1 MKSERQQKAT
11 RFSFDY
17 LNYLIEQEEVV
28 ERMVDRKLKQLEPC
42 LEKMIDEKIK
52 EKLNNKH

>member
-17 LNYLIEQEEVV
+17 LSYLIEQEEVV
-28 ERMVDRKLKQLEPC
+28 ERMVDRKLKQMEPC

>member
-28 ERMVDRKLKQLEPC
+28 ERMVDRKLKQMEPC

-52 EKLNNKH
+52 EKLNNIH

>member
-28 ERMVDRKLKQLEPC
+28 ERMVDRKLKQMEPC
-42 LEKMIDEKIK
+42 LEKMIDEKKK

>member
-17 LNYLIEQEEVV
+17 LNYLIEHEEVV
-28 ERMVDRKLKQLEPC
+28 ERMVDRKLKQMEPC

>member
-1 MKSERQQKAT
+1 MKSERQQKAI

-28 ERMVDRKLKQLEPC
+28 ERLVDRKLKQMEPC

>member
-28 ERMVDRKLKQLEPC
+28 ERMVDRKLKQMEPC